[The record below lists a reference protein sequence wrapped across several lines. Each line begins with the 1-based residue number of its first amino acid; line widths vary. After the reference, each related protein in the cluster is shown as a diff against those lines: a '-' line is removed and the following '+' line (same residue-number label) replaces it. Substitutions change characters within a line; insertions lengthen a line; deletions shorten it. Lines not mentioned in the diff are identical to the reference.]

1 MIKVGLEV
9 DIQTVK
15 EVLNATVIEIER
27 NQKKIEKPGIKDD
40 PDLLQEEMENN
51 CLTSLYLVMI
61 LTKISKKEEKAE
73 FAAMQEVYKLVQ
85 LNPVTSTGSTLL
97 HLTVN
102 QQTPVGNYWEKLN
115 IHIHD
120 LYLDDFHTNEVCKFP
135 CSSTTKLLLQA
146 GADPQAVDR
155 AKNTPLHII
164 VTYRKVVSDF
174 LTLHAIV
181 MALLETGA
189 HIDSV
194 NAAGQT
200 PLAAA
205 TTGVAEIIL
214 KSQADMSLKCLA
226 AQSIR
231 KYNINYIGQVC
242 EYIKHIRFVNI

>member
-102 QQTPVGNYWEKLN
+102 QQTPVGNYL
-115 IHIHD
+115 
-120 LYLDDFHTNEVCKFP
+120 
-135 CSSTTKLLLQA
+135 
-146 GADPQAVDR
+146 R
-155 AKNTPLHII
+155 
-164 VTYRKVVSDF
+164 
-174 LTLHAIV
+174 
-181 MALLETGA
+181 ET
-189 HIDSV
+189 
-194 NAAGQT
+194 
-200 PLAAA
+200 
-205 TTGVAEIIL
+205 
-214 KSQADMSLKCLA
+214 
-226 AQSIR
+226 
-231 KYNINYIGQVC
+231 
-242 EYIKHIRFVNI
+242 

>member
-1 MIKVGLEV
+1 MNKKKYFSSHFIIFQLWAHALRLRQATCLPVTKDLLRFAQVFSQMIKVGLEV

-102 QQTPVGNYWEKLN
+102 QQTPVGKITERN
-115 IHIHD
+115 
-120 LYLDDFHTNEVCKFP
+120 
-135 CSSTTKLLLQA
+135 
-146 GADPQAVDR
+146 
-155 AKNTPLHII
+155 
-164 VTYRKVVSDF
+164 
-174 LTLHAIV
+174 LTFIF
-181 MALLETGA
+181 M
-189 HIDSV
+189 IC
-194 NAAGQT
+194 
-200 PLAAA
+200 
-205 TTGVAEIIL
+205 I
-214 KSQADMSLKCLA
+214 
-226 AQSIR
+226 
-231 KYNINYIGQVC
+231 
-242 EYIKHIRFVNI
+242 